1 MKILQYIGMSLVFAG
16 LAVLVLLLN
25 INHYSLTEKSIRTTI
40 EDSTQADALLSAS
53 GKLLNVEY
61 SSKSSFARDIKK
73 LIDKANSNLES
84 GNDEPAEDLNAV
96 GKIDSTGNKDDE
108 SDSAASNEKDSSVL
122 NAGIPSKINQ
132 DSVDTGKT
140 ATTVSE
146 ESTTEPIG
154 TDIITLILK
163 NSIEGP
169 LQKNTASFLWLVIGL
184 FSTGS
189 IFFSFAKYLSKPPG
203 LSNNNIFKRSLS
215 SKGIIGV
222 VVGLGLIGFYCVQY
236 WYPFLLADLIK
247 LVDPLSYSLSGY
259 GADDGFLYG
268 TIYSFAVLL
277 LGIKMFLKYRHSM
290 YQKIRTISVTF
301 FQLSFA
307 FIIPEILR
315 ALKKPPVDLKNI
327 WPLDYSF
334 FWNNNI
340 SELITNGKLGFFM
353 LVWGIVLLI
362 IIVPLF
368 TYFFGK
374 RWYCSWVCGCGGL
387 AETAGDPFRHLSS
400 KKLIAWKIERILIYS
415 VLVVITLIT
424 AITLINYFSNGR
436 LLGAATEI
444 VQEWYGFLIGSV
456 FAGVI
461 GTGLYPIM
469 GSRVW
474 CRFGCPL
481 SAIFGI
487 IQRFKSRFRI
497 TTNGGQCISCGN
509 CSTYCEMGI
518 DVRSYAQKGQNIVRA
533 SCVGCGICAEVC
545 PRGVLKLENGNVS
558 ERINNDPILI
568 GNNSIKVKL

>member
-1 MKILQYIGMSLVFAG
+1 MKILQHIGMALVFAG
-16 LAVLVLLLN
+16 LAVLVLILN
-25 INHYSLTEKSIRTTI
+25 INHYSLTEKSIRNTI
-40 EDSTQADALLSAS
+40 EDSAQADALLAAS

-61 SSKSSFARDIKK
+61 ASKFSFARDIKK
-73 LIDKANSNLES
+73 SIDQANVNLETE
-84 GNDEPAEDLNAV
+84 NNEPADDNNK
-96 GKIDSTGNKDDE
+96 GIKTDSTDND
-108 SDSAASNEKDSSVL
+108 SDSAKSNEKDSGKL
-122 NAGIPSKINQ
+122 NAGIPPKINQ
-132 DSVDTGKT
+132 DSSGADKT
-140 ATTVSE
+140 ADTAVE
-146 ESTTEPIG
+146 ESPTESID
-154 TDIITLILK
+154 TDIVTILLK

-169 LQKNTASFLWLVIGL
+169 LQKNTTAFLWLVIGL
-184 FSTGS
+184 FSTGT
-189 IFFSFAKYLSKPPG
+189 ILFSLASYLFKPPG
-203 LSNNNIFKRSLS
+203 INNNNVFKKSIS
-215 SKGIIGV
+215 SKGIVGV
-222 VVGLGLIGFYCVQY
+222 IVGIGLIAFYCILY
-236 WYPFLLADLIK
+236 WYPYLLADLIK
-247 LVDPLSYSLSGY
+247 LVDPLSYSISGY

-277 LGIKMFLKYRHSM
+277 LGIKMFLKYRQST

-315 ALKKPPVDLKNI
+315 ALKKPPLDLKNI

-340 SELITNGKLGFFM
+340 SELISNGKLGFFM

-387 AETAGDPFRHLSS
+387 AETAGDPFRQLSS

-415 VLVVITLIT
+415 ILVVITLFT
-424 AITLINYFSNGR
+424 AITLINYFSNGS
-436 LLGAATEI
+436 LLGTATET
-444 VQEWYGFLIGSV
+444 VQTWYGFLIGSV

-487 IQRFKSRFRI
+487 IQRYKSRFRI

-545 PRGVLKLENGNVS
+545 PRGVLKLENGKTS
-558 ERINNDPILI
+558 DRINNDPILI
-568 GNNSIKVKL
+568 GNNRIEVKL